1 MIYMKIEIEDN
12 LKEME
17 LKCGY
22 LILELDVKE
31 SSENLK
37 KLIKKETYNL
47 RSKMK
52 VEDLENDNIVKA
64 YRKLWWEFKID
75 PTKLRPSG
83 EALIR
88 RILLGKDL
96 YLISNLVDCFNLVS
110 IQTGLSIGAH
120 DMEKLSGDMI
130 IRKAR
135 KNEKFM
141 AIGSK
146 GEMILSGNELV
157 VSDSEKILD
166 LAYSTS
172 SCELT
177 KITSKTKKV
186 ILTVYAPKE
195 VSIDYINDCL
205 EKLISY
211 LNKFSNAKVL
221 EKEVVYV

>member
-1 MIYMKIEIEDN
+1 MKIEFEN
-12 LKEME
+12 RLKDIG

-22 LILELDVKE
+22 IILEAEVKE
-31 SSENLK
+31 SSKELKSLIFEESK
-37 KLIKKETYNL
+37 KL
-47 RSKMK
+47 RDKMK
-52 VEDLENDNIVKA
+52 VEGLENDKIAKA
-64 YRKLWWEFKID
+64 YRKLWWDFKID

-88 RILLGKDL
+88 RILLGKEL
-96 YLISNLVDCFNLVS
+96 YLINNVVDCFNLTS

-120 DMEKLSGDMI
+120 DIEKLTGNI
-130 IRKAR
+130 TIRLAKR
-135 KNEKFM
+135 GEKFI

-146 GEMILSGNELV
+146 GEMILNGNELI
-157 VSDSEKILD
+157 VSDDKKVLD

-177 KITSKTKKV
+177 KITDKTKKI

-195 VSIDYINDCL
+195 ISVDYISECL

-211 LNKFSNAKVL
+211 LVKFSNANII
-221 EKEVVYV
+221 ERGVVVS

>member
-1 MIYMKIEIEDN
+1 MKIVFENN
-12 LKEME
+12 LKNSE

-22 LILELDVKE
+22 LILEIAVKE
-31 SSENLK
+31 SSEELK
-37 KLIKKETYNL
+37 KLIHEESQKI

-52 VEDLENDNIVKA
+52 IEDIENDKIAKS
-64 YRKLWWEFKID
+64 YRKLWWNFKID

-96 YLISNLVDCFNLVS
+96 YLINNFVDCFNLVS

-120 DMEKLSGDMI
+120 DIEKLSGDI
-130 IRKAR
+130 TIRLAR
-135 KNEKFM
+135 TGEKFT

-146 GEMILSGNELV
+146 GEMILNGNELV
-157 VSDSEKILD
+157 VSDDKKILD

-177 KITSKTKKV
+177 KITKETNKA
-186 ILTVYAPKE
+186 ILTVYTSVE
-195 VSIDYINDCL
+195 ISVDHINECL
-205 EKLISY
+205 EKLINY
-211 LNKFSNAKVL
+211 LIKFSNAKVL
-221 EKEVVYV
+221 ERGVVIA